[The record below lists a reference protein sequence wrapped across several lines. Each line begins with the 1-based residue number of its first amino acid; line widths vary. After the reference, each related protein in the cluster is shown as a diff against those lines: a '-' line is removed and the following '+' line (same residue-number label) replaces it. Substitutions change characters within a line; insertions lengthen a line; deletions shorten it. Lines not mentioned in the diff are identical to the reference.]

1 MDGIGIVFLVFFTTA
16 FDLLNSLCHRL
27 LARVGVLPLLNV
39 LQYSRRTFLYGPTL
53 TIDAI
58 SPEM

>member
-16 FDLLNSLCHRL
+16 FALLNSLCHRL

-39 LQYSRRTFLYGPTL
+39 LQYNCRTFLYGPTL